1 MKVLAVIP
9 ARAGSKGI
17 PNKNL
22 RLINNHPLIYYA
34 INNAKSSKYITDI
47 VVSTDSPVVEAIAIQ
62 MGVNVRL
69 RRPELSGDSVT
80 LDAVIYDAA
89 KNYTADYVISMQPT
103 SPTLTPQTLDNAI
116 EYAVRHDTDTLISA
130 INKPHLAWLKDG
142 DRKLPAYRERLNRQ
156 YLPPYYMETGAFF
169 ISKGSV
175 VTPFSR
181 FGAKCDIY
189 EIPENEAIDIDT
201 FGDLKYAEAV
211 LERKRT
217 AIYVNGNTLRGM
229 GHIYRAL
236 ELADE
241 FYSKPDIYYDINQTD
256 RKLFGS
262 TTHTLIPVNGID
274 ELLSIAEK
282 EQYDL
287 FINDILS
294 TSIDYMTSLRNA
306 IPNAKI
312 INFEDDGEGIY
323 KADLVINALFHE
335 AYVPHMMSG
344 EQYYISPKLYMF
356 YGPIKIKER
365 VKKVFISFGG
375 SDPQN
380 YSERLLNIISDREYN
395 DISFTVVLGLAK
407 DNADRLMNFNDYPNI
422 EVLFNVKNMPHIMA
436 ECDMAIT
443 SRGRTC
449 YELAILGIPAIAMAQ
464 NHREEKHG
472 FVCSDNGFTYL
483 GLNPADE
490 TIKANLDMYIHMGR
504 AERLRFQAL
513 LLSHD
518 LKNGRRKVMN
528 LINNL

>member
-116 EYAVRHDTDTLISA
+116 EYALRHDTDTLISA

-201 FGDLKYAEAV
+201 FGDLKYAERSE
-211 LERKRT
+211 ERR
-217 AIYVNGNTLRGM
+217 VG
-229 GHIYRAL
+229 
-236 ELADE
+236 
-241 FYSKPDIYYDINQTD
+241 
-256 RKLFGS
+256 
-262 TTHTLIPVNGID
+262 
-274 ELLSIAEK
+274 K
-282 EQYDL
+282 EC
-287 FINDILS
+287 
-294 TSIDYMTSLRNA
+294 M
-306 IPNAKI
+306 
-312 INFEDDGEGIY
+312 
-323 KADLVINALFHE
+323 
-335 AYVPHMMSG
+335 
-344 EQYYISPKLYMF
+344 
-356 YGPIKIKER
+356 
-365 VKKVFISFGG
+365 
-375 SDPQN
+375 
-380 YSERLLNIISDREYN
+380 
-395 DISFTVVLGLAK
+395 
-407 DNADRLMNFNDYPNI
+407 
-422 EVLFNVKNMPHIMA
+422 
-436 ECDMAIT
+436 
-443 SRGRTC
+443 
-449 YELAILGIPAIAMAQ
+449 
-464 NHREEKHG
+464 
-472 FVCSDNGFTYL
+472 
-483 GLNPADE
+483 
-490 TIKANLDMYIHMGR
+490 
-504 AERLRFQAL
+504 
-513 LLSHD
+513 
-518 LKNGRRKVMN
+518 
-528 LINNL
+528 